1 MCALYFNKCCCGIY
15 YAWGGIYYACC
26 CVVDKSSLCSLRA
39 GEYTNMWGT
48 QKAWRANSRGW
59 SDGYVGDADLKMI
72 NALMI
77 LVPVVWFVFR
87 KQIFGEEA

>member
-1 MCALYFNKCCCGIY
+1 
-15 YAWGGIYYACC
+15 
-26 CVVDKSSLCSLRA
+26 
-39 GEYTNMWGT
+39 MWGT